1 MSANL
6 KNGKNYFFLFLQSI
20 NARNSVV
27 FFFHL
32 FIFFLPLK
40 KKRNEHKI
48 RFPISLLDYY
58 RNYITNYY
66 GVLLLLCGFVL
77 IRWGPFFLIPF

>member
-1 MSANL
+1 MV
-6 KNGKNYFFLFLQSI
+6 KNFFFRFLQCEV
-20 NARNSVV
+20 NNKGNSV
-27 FFFHL
+27 FFYFYFCL
-32 FIFFLPLK
+32 L

-58 RNYITNYY
+58 RNYIANYY

-77 IRWGPFFLIPF
+77 IRWGPFFSFRFDNVLILDY